1 VDSQINLRNFFK
13 LLIQITPHP
22 QEARGSRRRS
32 MSNGKNNIFN
42 TIEKYYKD
50 YGLRAQELKKEGKK
64 VIGYV
69 CSFVPL
75 EIITAAGYIPFRVRG
90 NIHEPITKG
99 DTLLETIVCPYYR
112 SCFDLSVKGK
122 YNFLSGLVIP
132 HGCDSMVRS
141 FSAWSYAL
149 PYLYFHFVN
158 IPTVCDESSF
168 EFFGAELNTFRKSLE
183 KFVGSKIT
191 DDDLRKAIRVH
202 NENRDKV
209 KALYEF
215 RKADPPLI
223 SGTELTMVLTVGS
236 SLPIHE
242 ANTLFDQVL
251 TEIGRRKSS
260 PLKRGP
266 RLLVD
271 GACLD
276 NIELIKLV
284 EEIGGNV
291 VADTICNGA
300 RDYFPR
306 TNLGGDPTDALAHR
320 YLDKVNCPKTYRE
333 NKTGTFEGDIASRF
347 GDIGTYAKEFKVD
360 GAILY
365 VYKYCDPFGFEVP
378 ARKAYYNS
386 INVPLLHLEDVYSAG
401 TMSQLRT
408 RIQAFLEMIG

>member
-1 VDSQINLRNFFK
+1 MDDNKSSVFP
-13 LLIQITPHP
+13 TV
-22 QEARGSRRRS
+22 
-32 MSNGKNNIFN
+32 
-42 TIEKYYKD
+42 EKYYKD
-50 YGLRAQELKKEGKK
+50 YGLRARELKNEGRK

-75 EIITAAGYIPFRVRG
+75 EIITAAGCVPFRVRG
-90 NIHEPITKG
+90 NVHEPITKG

-122 YNFLSGLVIP
+122 YDFLSGLVIP

-141 FSAWSYAL
+141 FSAWTYAL
-149 PYLYFHFVN
+149 PYSYFHFVN
-158 IPTVCDESSF
+158 IPTVCEESSF
-168 EFFGAELNTFRKSLE
+168 EFFGAEINTFRKSLE
-183 KFVGSKIT
+183 KFAGKAIT
-191 DDDLRKAIRVH
+191 HADLTQAIRVH
-202 NENRDKV
+202 NQNRDKV

-223 SGTELTMVLTVGS
+223 SGTELMRVLTVGS
-236 SLPIHE
+236 SLPIEE
-242 ANTLFDQVL
+242 ANGLFDQVL
-251 TEIGRRKSS
+251 AEIGQRKSS
-260 PLKRGP
+260 PHKKGP
-266 RLLVD
+266 RIFID

-306 TNLGGDPTDALAHR
+306 TDVGVDPIGALAHR
-320 YLDKVNCPKTYRE
+320 YLEKINCPKTYRE
-333 NKTGTFEGDIASRF
+333 NKVGSFGGDIASRF

-378 ARKAYYNS
+378 ARKAYYKT

-401 TMSQLRT
+401 TIGQLRT

>member
-1 VDSQINLRNFFK
+1 MSGKQDS
-13 LLIQITPHP
+13 
-22 QEARGSRRRS
+22 
-32 MSNGKNNIFN
+32 IFD
-42 TIEKYYKD
+42 TAEKYYKD
-50 YGLRAQELKKEGKK
+50 YGFRAKELKKEGKK
-64 VIGYV
+64 IIGYV

-75 EIITAAGYIPFRVRG
+75 EIISASGCIPFRVRG

-99 DTLLETIVCPYYR
+99 DALLETIVCPYYR

-122 YNFLSGLVIP
+122 YDFLSGLVIP

-141 FSAWSYAL
+141 YSAWSYSL
-149 PYLYFHFVN
+149 PYSYFHFVN
-158 IPTVCDESSF
+158 IPTVCVESSF
-168 EFFGAELNTFRKSLE
+168 EFFNSELNTFRKSLE
-183 KFVGSKIT
+183 KFAGKAIT
-191 DDDLRKAIRVH
+191 DDDLSRTTRIY

-236 SLPIHE
+236 SLPIGE
-242 ANTLFDQVL
+242 ANALFDQVL
-251 TEIGRRKSS
+251 AEIRKRGKS
-260 PLKRGP
+260 PLKKGP
-266 RLLVD
+266 RIFID

-284 EEIGGNV
+284 EELGGNV

-306 TNLGGDPTDALAHR
+306 ADEKGNPIDALGRR
-320 YLDKVNCPKTYRE
+320 YLDKINCPKTYRE
-333 NKTGTFEGDIASRF
+333 NKTGTFAGDIAARF
-347 GDIGTYAKEFKVD
+347 GDIGAYAKAFKVD

-378 ARKAYYNS
+378 ARKAYYKS
-386 INVPLLHLEDVYSAG
+386 IDVPLLHLEDVYSAG
-401 TMSQLRT
+401 TMGQLRT
-408 RIQAFLEMIG
+408 RTQAFLEMIG

>member
-1 VDSQINLRNFFK
+1 
-13 LLIQITPHP
+13 
-22 QEARGSRRRS
+22 
-32 MSNGKNNIFN
+32 MSNAQSNIFS
-42 TIEKYYKD
+42 TVEKYYKD
-50 YGLRAQELKKEGKK
+50 YGIRAKELKKEGKK
-64 VIGYV
+64 IIGYV

-75 EIITAAGYIPFRVRG
+75 EIITAAGCIPFRVRG
-90 NIHEPITKG
+90 NIHEPITTG

-112 SCFDLSVKGK
+112 SCFDLSVKEK
-122 YNFLSGLVIP
+122 YAFLSGMVIP

-141 FSAWSYAL
+141 YSVWSYSL
-149 PYLYFHFVN
+149 PYPYFHFVD
-158 IPTVCDESSF
+158 IPNVCDQSSF
-168 EFFGAELNTFRKSLE
+168 EFFNAELNTFRKSLE
-183 KFVGSKIT
+183 KFTGKAIT
-191 DDDLRKAIRVH
+191 DDDLAQAIRVH

-223 SGTELTMVLTVGS
+223 SGTELIMILTVGS
-236 SLPIHE
+236 SLPIDE
-242 ANTLFDQVL
+242 ANTLFDKVL
-251 TEIGRRKSS
+251 ADIKGREKS
-260 PLKRGP
+260 PINKGP
-266 RLLVD
+266 RIFMD

-284 EEIGGNV
+284 EELGGSV

-306 TNLGGDPTDALAHR
+306 TDVGGDPIDALAHR
-320 YLDKVNCPKTYRE
+320 YLDKINCPKTYRE

-347 GDIGTYAKEFKVD
+347 GDIGAYAREFKAD

-378 ARKAYYNS
+378 ARKVYYKS
-386 INVPLLHLEDVYSAG
+386 IHVPLLHLEDVYSAG
-401 TMSQLRT
+401 TMGQLRT

>member
-1 VDSQINLRNFFK
+1 MKDKQSSVFSTVER
-13 LLIQITPHP
+13 
-22 QEARGSRRRS
+22 
-32 MSNGKNNIFN
+32 
-42 TIEKYYKD
+42 YYKN
-50 YGLRAQELKKEGKK
+50 YGLRAKELKEEGKK
-64 VIGYV
+64 VIGYI

-75 EIITAAGYIPFRVRG
+75 EIITAAGCIPFRVRG

-112 SCFDLSVKGK
+112 SCFDLSVKQK
-122 YNFLSGLVIP
+122 YDFLSGVVIP

-141 FSAWSYAL
+141 YSAWSYSL
-149 PYLYFHFVN
+149 PYSYFHFVN
-158 IPTVCDESSF
+158 IPTLCVESSF
-168 EFFGAELNTFRKSLE
+168 EFFSAELNTFRKSLE
-183 KFVGSKIT
+183 KFAGKAIT
-191 DDDLRKAIRVH
+191 DDDLGEAIRIH

-209 KALYEF
+209 RALYEF
-215 RKADPPLI
+215 RKGDPPLI
-223 SGTELTMVLTVGS
+223 SGTGLTMVLTVGS
-236 SLPIHE
+236 SLPIRE

-251 TEIGRRKSS
+251 AEVGRRGKSTI
-260 PLKRGP
+260 KKGP
-266 RLLVD
+266 RIFID

-276 NIELIKLV
+276 NIELIELV
-284 EEIGGNV
+284 EELGGNV

-306 TNLGGDPTDALAHR
+306 TEVGGDPIVALAYR
-320 YLDKVNCPKTYRE
+320 YLDKINCPKTYRE

-347 GDIGTYAKEFKVD
+347 SDIGAYTREFKVD

-378 ARKAYYNS
+378 ARKAYYKS

-401 TMSQLRT
+401 TIGQLRT

>member
-1 VDSQINLRNFFK
+1 
-13 LLIQITPHP
+13 
-22 QEARGSRRRS
+22 
-32 MSNGKNNIFN
+32 MS
-42 TIEKYYKD
+42 EKKGNVFDTVETYYEN
-50 YGLRAQELKKEGKK
+50 YGLRAKELKKEGKK
-64 VIGYV
+64 IIGYI

-75 EIITAAGYIPFRVRG
+75 EIIAAAGCIPFRVRG
-90 NIHEPITKG
+90 NVNEPITKG

-112 SCFDLSVKGK
+112 SCFDLSVKQR
-122 YNFLSGLVIP
+122 YDFLSGMVIP

-141 FSAWSYAL
+141 YSAWSYSL
-149 PYLYFHFVN
+149 PYSYFHFIN
-158 IPTVCDESSF
+158 IPTVCGESSS
-168 EFFGAELNTFRKSLE
+168 EFFDAELNTFRKSLE
-183 KFVGSKIT
+183 KFAGKAIT
-191 DDDLRKAIRVH
+191 DDDLAKTIRTY

-209 KALYEF
+209 RALYEF

-223 SGTELTMVLTVGS
+223 SGSDLTMVLTAGS
-236 SLPIHE
+236 SLPIGE
-242 ANTLFDQVL
+242 FNTLLDQVL
-251 TEIGRRKSS
+251 AEIGKRKKS
-260 PLKRGP
+260 PLKKGP
-266 RLLVD
+266 RIFID

-306 TNLGGDPTDALAHR
+306 TDEGGDPIVALAHR

-347 GDIGTYAKEFKVD
+347 GDIGAYAKEFKVD

-365 VYKYCDPFGFEVP
+365 IYKYCDPFGFEVP
-378 ARKAYYNS
+378 ARKAYYKS
-386 INVPLLHLEDVYSAG
+386 LNVPLLHLEDVYSAG
-401 TMSQLRT
+401 TISQLRT

>member
-1 VDSQINLRNFFK
+1 M
-13 LLIQITPHP
+13 
-22 QEARGSRRRS
+22 RGTE
-32 MSNGKNNIFN
+32 SNILN
-42 TIEKYYKD
+42 TVERYYKN
-50 YGLRAQELKKEGKK
+50 YGVRAKGLKAEGKK
-64 VIGYV
+64 LIGYV

-75 EIITAAGYIPFRVRG
+75 EIITAAGCIPFRMRG
-90 NIHEPITKG
+90 NVHEPITTG

-112 SCFDLSVKGK
+112 SCFDLSVKQK
-122 YNFLSGLVIP
+122 YAFLSGMVVP

-141 FSAWSYAL
+141 FSVWSYSL
-149 PYLYFHFVN
+149 PFSYFHFVN
-158 IPTVCDESSF
+158 IPTLCVESSF
-168 EFFGAELNTFRKSLE
+168 EFFSAELNTFRKSLE
-183 KFVGSKIT
+183 RFAGKAIT
-191 DDDLRKAIRVH
+191 DDDLVQAIRVH
-202 NENRDKV
+202 NEYRDKV
-209 KALYEF
+209 RALYEF

-236 SLPIHE
+236 SLPIDE
-242 ANTLFDQVL
+242 ANSLFDQVL
-251 TEIGRRKSS
+251 AEIGRRGKS
-260 PLKRGP
+260 PINKGP
-266 RLLVD
+266 RIFID

-306 TNLGGDPTDALAHR
+306 TDVGEDPIVALGHR
-320 YLDKVNCPKTYRE
+320 YLDKINCPKTYRE

-347 GDIGTYAKEFKVD
+347 GDIGAYAKEFKVD

-378 ARKAYYNS
+378 VRKAYYKS
-386 INVPLLHLEDVYSAG
+386 INVPLLHLEDIYSAG
-401 TMSQLRT
+401 TISQLRT